1 MPRHLWHTRL
11 QHSFIHATHFY
22 PNAEIDSLLNFSLFD
37 LRDYVEN
44 LKGVS
49 WGWFHKKTCRHKC
62 FWPRYSVAVWM
73 ASGSTCAD
81 TIGFDE
87 VKASTNIVVADVCA
101 ASVRKNFFTGLGSY
115 YKLGL
120 IQF

>member
-1 MPRHLWHTRL
+1 M
-11 QHSFIHATHFY
+11 IY
-22 PNAEIDSLLNFSLFD
+22 PFFDS
-37 LRDYVEN
+37 RDYTEN

-81 TIGFDE
+81 TIGADE

-101 ASVRKNFFTGLGSY
+101 ASVRKTFFPRHGISGLTLWKGCENVVNEGHSQY
-115 YKLGL
+115 CE
-120 IQF
+120 